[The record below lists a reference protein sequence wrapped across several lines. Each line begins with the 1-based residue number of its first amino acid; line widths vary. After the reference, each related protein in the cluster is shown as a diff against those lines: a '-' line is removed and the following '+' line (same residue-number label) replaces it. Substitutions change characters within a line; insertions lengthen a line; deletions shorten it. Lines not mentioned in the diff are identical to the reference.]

1 MTNTENTLTPP
12 PREQRQKVVLL
23 SPEILADLLRQD
35 SEHHFKIVENG
46 IPEDGTVL
54 AMRWD
59 SWHKRMEV
67 LVESPSFPVL
77 EEGKERPIL
86 MPVAQ
91 TIPKL

>member
-1 MTNTENTLTPP
+1 MNPENILTPP
-12 PREQRQKVVLL
+12 PKEQRQKVVLL
-23 SPEILADLLRQD
+23 SPDIVADLLRQG
-35 SEHHFKIVENG
+35 SEHHFKIIENG

-67 LVESPSFPVL
+67 LVESPSFDPI
-77 EEGKERPIL
+77 EEGKIRPIL